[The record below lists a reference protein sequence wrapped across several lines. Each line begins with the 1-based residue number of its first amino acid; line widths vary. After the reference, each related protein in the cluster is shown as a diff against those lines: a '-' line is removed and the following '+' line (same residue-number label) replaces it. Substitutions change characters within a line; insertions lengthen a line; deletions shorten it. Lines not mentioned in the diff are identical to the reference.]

1 MSLPEV
7 GDCGLVND
15 ACSSEEELFLPKLSN
30 GIQARKKHGSLY
42 CLLYLCI
49 LLIISLLCLST
60 YLALSLK
67 ESYHSNVVFK
77 DHVYSPVEELVHYK
91 NLVFTTGFGSERTP
105 YQGPPTPERDALWDD
120 LYLNFGI
127 SRIPRDSAAKL
138 MNKTLPIPGE
148 PGQYVI
154 ELNVFHQLHCLVGDT
169 NASMSSM
176 IPPIRRS
183 SDTAQNMIRK
193 RLYIEDGK
201 YDPNHKLTG
210 IEHLEHCY
218 DALRQ
223 SLMCSADITPLPW
236 VWSDK
241 AQEAKEVA
249 RVMHTCR
256 DFDILRN
263 WAREHA
269 VHHFDKK
276 THVQDDLSNH

>member
-1 MSLPEV
+1 MSQSKV
-7 GDCGLVND
+7 DDSDLVND
-15 ACSSEEELFLPKLSN
+15 ALTSEEELFLPKL
-30 GIQARKKHGSLY
+30 GHAIQTKKKHGTLY
-42 CLLYLCI
+42 CLFYLCI
-49 LLIISLLCLST
+49 LLIIALVCLST
-60 YLALSLK
+60 YLALSLN
-67 ESYHSNVVFK
+67 ESS
-77 DHVYSPVEELVHYK
+77 SPVEELVQYK

-120 LYLNFGI
+120 LYLN
-127 SRIPRDSAAKL
+127 S
-138 MNKTLPIPGE
+138 
-148 PGQYVI
+148 
-154 ELNVFHQLHCLVGDT
+154 
-169 NASMSSM
+169 
-176 IPPIRRS
+176 
-183 SDTAQNMIRK
+183 QNMIRK

-249 RVMHTCR
+249 RVTHTCR
-256 DFDILRN
+256 DFDVLRD

-276 THVQDDLSNH
+276 TQADDGLDDH

>member
-1 MSLPEV
+1 MSQSKV
-7 GDCGLVND
+7 DDSDLVND
-15 ACSSEEELFLPKLSN
+15 AL
-30 GIQARKKHGSLY
+30 
-42 CLLYLCI
+42 
-49 LLIISLLCLST
+49 T
-60 YLALSLK
+60 
-67 ESYHSNVVFK
+67 
-77 DHVYSPVEELVHYK
+77 PVEELVQYK

-120 LYLNFGI
+120 LYLNFGV

-138 MNKTLPIPGE
+138 MNKTILIPGE

-154 ELNVFHQLHCLVGDT
+154 ELNVFHQLHCL
-169 NASMSSM
+169 
-176 IPPIRRS
+176 
-183 SDTAQNMIRK
+183 NMIRK

-249 RVMHTCR
+249 RVTHTCR
-256 DFDILRN
+256 DFDILRD

-276 THVQDDLSNH
+276 THAHDDLDDH

>member
-1 MSLPEV
+1 MSQSKV
-7 GDCGLVND
+7 DDSHLVND
-15 ACSSEEELFLPKLSN
+15 ALSSEEELFLPKFGN
-30 GIQARKKHGSLY
+30 AIRTKKKHGTLH

-49 LLIISLLCLST
+49 VFIIALVCLST
-60 YLALSLK
+60 YLALSLRK
-67 ESYHSNVVFK
+67 SNHSKATFN
-77 DHVYSPVEELVHYK
+77 DHVYSPVEELVQYK

-138 MNKTLPIPGE
+138 INKTIPIPGE
-148 PGQYVI
+148 RGQYVI
-154 ELNVFHQLHCLVGDT
+154 ELNVFHQLHCL
-169 NASMSSM
+169 
-176 IPPIRRS
+176 
-183 SDTAQNMIRK
+183 NMIRK

-249 RVMHTCR
+249 RVTHTCR
-256 DFDILRN
+256 DFDVLRN

-276 THVQDDLSNH
+276 IHAHDDLNDHQ

>member
-154 ELNVFHQLHCLVGDT
+154 ELNVFHQLHCL
-169 NASMSSM
+169 
-176 IPPIRRS
+176 
-183 SDTAQNMIRK
+183 NMIRK

>member
-1 MSLPEV
+1 MSLSKV
-7 GDCGLVND
+7 DDSGLVSD
-15 ACSSEEELFLPKLSN
+15 AC
-30 GIQARKKHGSLY
+30 
-42 CLLYLCI
+42 
-49 LLIISLLCLST
+49 T
-60 YLALSLK
+60 
-67 ESYHSNVVFK
+67 
-77 DHVYSPVEELVHYK
+77 PVEELVQYK

-105 YQGPPTPERDALWDD
+105 YQGPPTPERDALWND
-120 LYLNFGI
+120 LYLNCET
-127 SRIPRDSAAKL
+127 
-138 MNKTLPIPGE
+138 KT
-148 PGQYVI
+148 
-154 ELNVFHQLHCLVGDT
+154 
-169 NASMSSM
+169 SMSSM
-176 IPPIRRS
+176 IPPTRRS

-249 RVMHTCR
+249 RVTHTCR
-256 DFDILRN
+256 DFDILRD